1 MSYSEGCEVIVI
13 IRLSAFVKKM
23 IISVV
28 FPKVSDIQPLS
39 PLLDLVPG
47 QHMVAFTKR
56 AVIKAQLSKTKLL
69 IIDFFPQKFSSTKE
83 PFPTTSK
90 AMF

>member
-1 MSYSEGCEVIVI
+1 MITSIVF
-13 IRLSAFVKKM
+13 LKVACHSA
-23 IISVV
+23 I
-28 FPKVSDIQPLS
+28 S

-69 IIDFFPQKFSSTKE
+69 IMDFFPSQKYFSTKE
-83 PFPTTSK
+83 PFPTTSET
-90 AMF
+90 MF